1 VTSAVSESPV
11 PDEIE
16 SSYYTAQGFDP
27 AHSRQVRSH
36 YLPFVLGRGFL
47 VELGCGRGEFLSL
60 VAEQQPEARR
70 LGVDVDPE
78 MVRQVREA
86 GHEAVEDDLLTYL
99 HGTSDRPDAVFLAH
113 VIEHLSVGEA
123 FAMFGRLR
131 EVIPAGGRLI
141 VVTPNPACFANLSND
156 FWSDPT
162 HVRLYTLDL
171 LQFLLGETGFE
182 VIDAGGNPLDVPGP
196 PPELLTPVANLD
208 AWGAAEMVM
217 PEPTPI
223 TFDEGVAVEGI
234 LEELTRLR
242 ATVASAVHWMGIYN
256 DRMIEMR
263 HLAESVAAAHDASL
277 RHLYGANEIYV
288 VGERTA

>member
-1 VTSAVSESPV
+1 MPQTPV
-11 PDEIE
+11 PEEIE

-27 AHSRQVRSH
+27 AHSRAVRSH
-36 YLPFVLGRGFL
+36 YLPFVEGRGFL

-60 VAEQQPEARR
+60 VAEQQPDVRR
-70 LGVDVDPE
+70 LGIDIDPE
-78 MVRQVREA
+78 MVRQVRAA
-86 GHEAVEDDLLTYL
+86 GHEAIEADLLTYL
-99 HGTSDRPDAVFLAH
+99 DDTLERPDAVFLAH

-123 FAMFGRLR
+123 LEMLGRLR

-141 VVTPNPACFANLSND
+141 VVTPNPACLANLGND

-171 LQFLLGETGFE
+171 LQFLLGETGFD
-182 VIDAGGNPLDVPGP
+182 VIGAGGNPLDVPGP
-196 PPELLTPVANLD
+196 PPQLLAPVAELG
-208 AWGAAEMVM
+208 AWGAAEMLM

-223 TFDEGVAVEGI
+223 TFDEGLAVDGI